1 MPPMEGGAHLIMKK
15 VLSRKRGLRGSMT
28 VTVRPLARWLCRVAM
43 SLVLPL
49 AATAMEVEVRV
60 PYVFLTG
67 AVTGIELRVLKS
79 TLEDHPGITT
89 VVLKNSPGGD
99 ARTGYLVGEFI
110 REKGLN
116 TAVSGY
122 CHSSCS
128 RFFLGGKQRFFSD
141 DQPLERTRVGLHGNY
156 KNDGRLD
163 EARVGPLKDW
173 VLKYS
178 DGKARPELVDQWVR
192 LQNRNGFAYF
202 YHPTQAP
209 AGFGPHRMLLC
220 QGTEEASQRSKQC
233 AKPDLGN
240 ALDNGIVTSLEVLEL
255 R

>member
-1 MPPMEGGAHLIMKK
+1 MGIA
-15 VLSRKRGLRGSMT
+15 
-28 VTVRPLARWLCRVAM
+28 
-43 SLVLPL
+43 LPL
-49 AATAMEVEVRV
+49 SATAMEVEIRV
-60 PYVFLTG
+60 PYVFLSG
-67 AVTGIELRVLKS
+67 AVNGTELRMLKS
-79 TLEDHPGITT
+79 ALEDHPGITT

-99 ARTGYLVGEFI
+99 AQTGYRVGEFI
-110 REKGLN
+110 RERGLN
-116 TAVSGY
+116 TAVSGF

-128 RFFLGGKQRFFSD
+128 RFFLGGKQRFFSN

-163 EARVGPLKDW
+163 DTRVGPLKDW
-173 VLKYS
+173 ILKYS

-192 LQNRNGFAYF
+192 IPTHKGFAYF

-209 AGFGPHRMLLC
+209 EALGPHRMILC
-220 QGTEEASQRSKQC
+220 QGTEDASQRTKQC

-240 ALDNGIVTSLEVLEL
+240 AMDNGIVTSLDVLEL